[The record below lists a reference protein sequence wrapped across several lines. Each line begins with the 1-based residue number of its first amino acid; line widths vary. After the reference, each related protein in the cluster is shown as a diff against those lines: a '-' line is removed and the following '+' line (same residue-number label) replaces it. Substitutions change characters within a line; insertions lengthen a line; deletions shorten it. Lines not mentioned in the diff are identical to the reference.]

1 MKKFAL
7 TPSALIAWVALA
19 FHGQVALA
27 APPAAPPGV
36 EPEPQANQCYHR
48 HGAISPLTNPLAIRQ
63 LAAQAYIWALAP
75 EFVYR
80 FLNYNTLKTAPVNKL
95 GGSTEVAAWNNAA
108 TNAGDASV
116 LYLNAVINLSGKQ
129 TEGGATDLVL
139 TVPPSEDPS
148 KDPSLD
154 SSGEQYIVVDFLD
167 GFINT
172 VGSIGTRT
180 TPSPESQTYLIAGP
194 QSVYQHEQKV
204 TIRGKEFRVLPTDT
218 NLNWMLI
225 RIRADTLAPS
235 SDPNVFP
242 ANSTASVYK
251 DVVQKF
257 ALNTLDEYLRNGNQP
272 IFQSSFEYTFTKEQ
286 RKRAQRWHSQ
296 PCSNRDTCTA
306 ADAVDFFLQ
315 AGCSLVISP
324 MPPQDFGLAGTPLGL
339 LPPWVAPQA
348 GATGDTTPYANP
360 SYGQQATLDQFG
372 SLGLTANGYAVPRNW
387 GTVQLNALKDGLLD
401 GMAILNVQLTS
412 SPGSSTNFWKYV
424 NADVGT
430 YPNTESGYETRG
442 AIVLAGG
449 SANLAADAVYAQ
461 TNAIGTSTIQLNGN
475 NTYKLTF
482 AELPPL
488 VMDAGGN
495 DRGFWSLHVYQ
506 PDSSESAAPFLMQT
520 ASLNTFYSSANLDVI
535 SVDPTANSITAI
547 NTTWAVMKASS
558 PVFFSGSAAESYGLI
573 AGKPY
578 YIVSDPTPGTSDGN
592 PTITFQ
598 IATVWKQMLS
608 GNLVPIQ
615 DSGGPDPTT
624 VVDLLAGN
632 GSFQWGPIQ
641 SVSQLGSQQKTSNLL
656 KQNAD
661 GSYTI
666 WVGPPSAPGA
676 SPQSWVPAPP
686 PGVLYP
692 QNWIPTPSTA
702 YYNYV
707 YGGTSNVNTDIRL
720 MIRMY
725 YPAPGCPPPSIL
737 PPIDKDGNPCVP
749 GNPPP
754 TATYVFPLVETGP

>member
-1 MKKFAL
+1 MKKYAL
-7 TPSALIAWVALA
+7 TASAFIACVALA

-27 APPAAPPGV
+27 APPATPPGV

-116 LYLNAVINLSGKQ
+116 LYLNAMINLSGKQ
-129 TEGGATDLVL
+129 TEGGATELVL

-148 KDPSLD
+148 QDPTK
-154 SSGEQYIVVDFLD
+154 EQYIVVDFLD

-180 TPSPESQTYLIAGP
+180 TPSSETQTYLIAGP
-194 QSVYQHEQKV
+194 QSVYQHMQKV

-225 RIRADTLAPS
+225 RIRADTLAPAS
-235 SDPNVFP
+235 GQNAFP
-242 ANSTASVYK
+242 MNSTANVYK

-272 IFQSSFEYTFTKEQ
+272 ILQSSFEYTFTKEQ
-286 RKRAQRWHSQ
+286 LKRAERWRSQ
-296 PCSNRDTCTA
+296 PCSNRDTCAA
-306 ADAVDFFLQ
+306 ADAVDFFVQ
-315 AGCSLVISP
+315 AGCALVISP
-324 MPPQDFGLAGTPLGL
+324 LPPQDFGLAGTPVGL
-339 LPPWVAPQA
+339 LPAWVAPQA
-348 GATGDTTPYANP
+348 GVTDPATPYANP
-360 SYGQQATLDQFG
+360 SYGQQPTLDMFQD
-372 SLGLTANGYAVPRNW
+372 LGLTENGYAVPRNW
-387 GTVQLNALKDGLLD
+387 GTAQLNALKDGLLD
-401 GMAILNVQLTS
+401 GMAFLNLQLNT

-424 NADVGT
+424 NSGVGT
-430 YPNTESGYETRG
+430 YPNTQTGYETRG

-461 TNAIGTSTIQLNGN
+461 ANHIGNSPVQLRGDHLH
-475 NTYKLTF
+475 KITF
-482 AELPPL
+482 TDLPPL
-488 VMDAGGN
+488 TKDVFGN

-506 PDSSESAAPFLMQT
+506 PDTSESAAPFLMQT
-520 ASLNTFYSSANLDVI
+520 ASLNTVYSTANLDVI
-535 SVDPTANSITAI
+535 SVDAGADTITVQ

-573 AGKPY
+573 PGKPY
-578 YIVSDPTPGTSDGN
+578 YIVADPTPGMSGN
-592 PTITFQ
+592 TPTITFQ
-598 IATVWKQMLS
+598 VARVWKQTLS
-608 GNLVPIQ
+608 GNTVPIQ
-615 DSGGPDPTT
+615 NSGGPDLSTA
-624 VVDLLAGN
+624 VDLLAGS

-641 SVSQLGSQQKTSNLL
+641 SVSQLGSQQIASQLL
-656 KQNAD
+656 HKNTD

-676 SPQSWVPAPP
+676 DPETWIPMPP
-686 PGVLYP
+686 PEVEHP
-692 QNWIPTPSTA
+692 ENWIPSPSTA

-707 YGGTSNVNTDIRL
+707 YGNNSNVNTEIRL

-725 YPAPGCPPPSIL
+725 FPAPGCPPPSIL
-737 PPIDKDGNPCVP
+737 PPFDEHGNPCIP
-749 GNPPP
+749 GNPAPDS
-754 TATYVFPLVETGP
+754 ATYVFPLVETVP

>member
-1 MKKFAL
+1 MKKYAL
-7 TPSALIAWVALA
+7 TASALIACVALA
-19 FHGQVALA
+19 FHGQVAL
-27 APPAAPPGV
+27 AAPPGV

-116 LYLNAVINLSGKQ
+116 LYLNAMINLSGKQ
-129 TEGGATDLVL
+129 TEGRATELVL

-148 KDPSLD
+148 QDPAK
-154 SSGEQYIVVDFLD
+154 EQYIVVDFLD

-194 QSVYQHEQKV
+194 QSVYQHDTIV

-235 SDPNVFP
+235 SGPNSFP
-242 ANSTASVYK
+242 PNSTANVYK

-257 ALNTLDEYLRNGNQP
+257 ALNALDEYLKNGNQP
-272 IFQSSFEYTFTKEQ
+272 IFQSSFKYTFTKEQ
-286 RKRAQRWHSQ
+286 LKRAERWRSQ
-296 PCSNRDTCTA
+296 PCSNRETCTA

-324 MPPQDFGLAGTPLGL
+324 MPTQDVGVAGTPLGL

-348 GATGDTTPYANP
+348 GATGATTPYENP
-360 SYGQQATLDQFG
+360 SFGQQTTLDQFRP
-372 SLGLTANGYAVPRNW
+372 LGLTENGYAVPRNW
-387 GTVQLNALKDGLLD
+387 GTVQVNALKDGLLD
-401 GMAILNVQLTS
+401 GMAFLNLQLKTT
-412 SPGSSTNFWKYV
+412 PGSSTNFWKYV
-424 NADVGT
+424 NANVGT
-430 YPNTESGYETRG
+430 YPNTPNGYETRG

-461 TNAIGTSTIQLNGN
+461 ANDTSTSTVQLNGN

-482 AELPPL
+482 TELPPL
-488 VMDAGGN
+488 TVDVNGN

-506 PDSSESAAPFLMQT
+506 PDTSESAAPFLMQT
-520 ASLNTFYSSANLDVI
+520 ASLNTAYSNANLDVI
-535 SVDPTANSITAI
+535 SVDATADTITAV

-558 PVFFSGSAAESYGLI
+558 PVFFSGSAAESYGLTP
-573 AGKPY
+573 GKPY
-578 YIVSDPTPGTSDGN
+578 YIVADPTPGTSGTN

-598 IATVWKQMLS
+598 IARVWKQTLS
-608 GNLVPIQ
+608 GNTVPIQ
-615 DSGGPDPTT
+615 DSGGPDPST
-624 VVDLLAGN
+624 VVNLLLGS

-641 SVSQLGSQQKTSNLL
+641 SVSQLGSQQIASNLL
-656 KQNAD
+656 QRNSD

-666 WVGPPSAPGA
+666 WVGPPSPPGA
-676 SPQSWVPAPP
+676 DPQNWIPTPP
-686 PGVLYP
+686 PGVDHP

-707 YGGTSNVNTDIRL
+707 YGDDSNVNTEIRL

-725 YPAPGCPPPSIL
+725 FPAPGCPPPSIL
-737 PPIDKDGNPCVP
+737 PPVDQHGVPC
-749 GNPPP
+749 G
-754 TATYVFPLVETGP
+754 TGDATYVFPLVQTEP